1 MIEGDVYFDR
11 AADIAKRAEIA
22 KEREALEKMDVNK
35 APGAG
40 GTPPRIP
47 AERRR
52 EERDEAEYGDED
64 GGNR

>member
-1 MIEGDVYFDR
+1 M
-11 AADIAKRAEIA
+11 A
-22 KEREALEKMDVNK
+22 KEREALEKLDVNK
-35 APGAG
+35 APGSG

-52 EERDEAEYGDED
+52 GERDEAEFVID